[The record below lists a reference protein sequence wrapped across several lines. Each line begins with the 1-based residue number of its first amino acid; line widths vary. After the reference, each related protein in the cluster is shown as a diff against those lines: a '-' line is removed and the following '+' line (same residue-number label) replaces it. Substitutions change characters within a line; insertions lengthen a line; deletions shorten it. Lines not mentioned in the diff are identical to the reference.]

1 MTLVREDEKG
11 LYVIAG
17 GVTARPGAVNGYGHA
32 YRMDDGGLKKGDKVT
47 ARHSGGTPLVK
58 IKLPDET
65 VTRWFGEGEHR
76 DRSLTEADPE
86 AKWDDKGL
94 RVYPKP
100 ETEETITP
108 RQIKAIRGADIMK
121 ELGL

>member
-32 YRMDDGGLKKGDKVT
+32 YRMDGGGLQKGDKVT

-58 IKLPDET
+58 IKLPDQT
-65 VTRWFGEGEHR
+65 VTRWFSEGEHR
-76 DRSLTEADPE
+76 DRGLMEVDPD
-86 AKWDDKGL
+86 AKWDDKGV
-94 RVYPKP
+94 RIFPQEKP
-100 ETEETITP
+100 TQDAGP
-108 RQIKAIRGADIMK
+108 RQVKAIQGADIMK